1 MSDQPPVL
9 IDGAGDDELQG
20 LERATAALRRLP
32 HVRSDAADRIVAA
45 ALADERARRRR
56 PAVWLARAAMIT
68 LAAGL
73 GAAGMWYGRAN
84 EAPVAVQRVATD
96 SARAA
101 STNAGP
107 AQFASTAAG
116 DEAPV
121 ATPFAL
127 RRPDARRVAL
137 VGDFD
142 EWSPTAVPM
151 TRDPDGTWTTTV
163 PLTPGRH
170 AYAFVV
176 DDSVWTTDPR
186 APLERDPDYGRSHSI
201 VVVGRP

>member
-1 MSDQPPVL
+1 MS
-9 IDGAGDDELQG
+9 DDELQG

-32 HVRSDAADRIVAA
+32 HVRADAADRIVAA
-45 ALADERARRRR
+45 AIAHERARRRR
-56 PAVWLARAAMIT
+56 PTVWLARAAMIT

-73 GAAGMWYGRAN
+73 GAAGVWYGRAS
-84 EAPVAVQRVATD
+84 ETSDATVRVAAD

-101 STNAGP
+101 SAGAGP
-107 AQFASTAAG
+107 AQFASTSAG

-121 ATPFAL
+121 AMAFAL

-151 TRDPDGTWTTTV
+151 TRAADGTWTTTV

>member
-1 MSDQPPVL
+1 MS
-9 IDGAGDDELQG
+9 DDELQG

-32 HVRSDAADRIVAA
+32 HVRPDAADRIVAA
-45 ALADERARRRR
+45 AIAHERARRRR
-56 PAVWLARAAMIT
+56 PAVWLARAAVIT

-73 GAAGMWYGRAN
+73 GAAGVWYGRAG
-84 EAPVAVQRVATD
+84 ETTGAPLRPAA
-96 SARAA
+96 SARAT
-101 STNAGP
+101 SSNTGP

-121 ATPFAL
+121 AMPFAL
-127 RRPDARRVAL
+127 RRPEARRVAL

-151 TRDPDGTWTTTV
+151 TRGPDGTWTTTV

-176 DDSVWTTDPR
+176 DDSVWTPDPR
-186 APLERDPDYGRSHSI
+186 APLERDPDYGRSHSV
-201 VVVGRP
+201 VVVGHP